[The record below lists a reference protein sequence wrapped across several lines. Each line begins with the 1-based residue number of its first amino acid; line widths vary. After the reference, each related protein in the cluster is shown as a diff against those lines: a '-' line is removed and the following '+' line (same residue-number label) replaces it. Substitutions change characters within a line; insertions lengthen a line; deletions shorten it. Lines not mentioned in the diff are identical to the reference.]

1 MPKEETIGIM
11 DVKGDAF
18 YLFMFCY
25 FFLVF
30 LLFVAYEFWF
40 VFFMEYQRPDQE
52 VVMELCFQDS
62 FLLWKW
68 GWGKN
73 IDNALGGGHG

>member
-1 MPKEETIGIM
+1 M

-62 FLLWKW
+62 FLL
-68 GWGKN
+68 
-73 IDNALGGGHG
+73 